1 MWVFSYARC
10 KKGCVCDML
19 VTEWSVILLKE
30 TSTKPH
36 CVWEDVIRKE
46 KDVNDREQPNVTKA
60 E

>member
-1 MWVFSYARC
+1 
-10 KKGCVCDML
+10 ML

-30 TSTKPH
+30 TSTKPQ